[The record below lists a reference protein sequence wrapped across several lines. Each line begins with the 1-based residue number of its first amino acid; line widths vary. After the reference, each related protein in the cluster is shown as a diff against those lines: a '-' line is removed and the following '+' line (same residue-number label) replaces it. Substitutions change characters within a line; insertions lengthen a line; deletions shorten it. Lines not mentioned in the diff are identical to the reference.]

1 MGMPGDCPT
10 TSQARSQGAG
20 VVISVLMI
28 SVKWWVR
35 VVVLVTVFWVMMVR
49 GQGGL
54 GGLPGQR
61 VSRTGDTWPPYPGA
75 GLDVWACK
83 AGFYGHSSD
92 CSRFEVYLESFRRTT
107 ADFRSSP
114 QMILLW

>member
-1 MGMPGDCPT
+1 MG
-10 TSQARSQGAG
+10 TSQKPGSWGCDLSPDDQCQ
-20 VVISVLMI
+20 V
-28 SVKWWVR
+28 VR

-92 CSRFEVYLESFRRTT
+92 CSRFQVYLESFRRTT